1 MNLKVLLFAP
11 DEMSTRLRSLLHQ
24 EGVSI
29 VGSVKDE
36 NTVLDEISRRR
47 PDIILIAGDH
57 LNIMLRACEQ
67 IYLLRPRSVPVV
79 LSDEDDPDLLRRIA
93 QTGVHCILPLSID
106 GDSLVNQL
114 QGIYTN
120 ETTRM
125 MAMENTTS
133 SACKAQM
140 ILVFGTQGGIGK
152 TAIAANLAVKL
163 AQKKRKVV
171 LLDYDLQF
179 GDLNVFLGIDTKDTI
194 SDLLQ
199 EQSNPYAD
207 TIRRYL
213 SLHASGVHLLCSPH
227 SPEYAEGISALQ
239 TERIFTALRTYY
251 DYVIVDTS
259 PLFSDINLSCVDA
272 SSMILFVTG
281 MDIAALRNSK
291 KGLAVLESL
300 VDKKKIRLVIG
311 KEYGGSVK
319 PADVARALEYQV
331 WSSVPFD
338 QKAMVDALNQGVPVV
353 LDAPGSRLSR
363 AFSSMAGKLDSAPE
377 TEEKAK
383 RKSPIPAGLF
393 HRR

>member
-11 DEMSTRLRSLLHQ
+11 DEISTRLRSLLHH
-24 EGVSI
+24 EEVSV

-36 NTVLDEISRRR
+36 NIVLDEISRRH
-47 PDIILIAGDH
+47 PDVILIAGEH
-57 LNIMLRACEQ
+57 MNVLLRACEQ
-67 IYLLRPRSVPVV
+67 IYLLRPRSVPVI
-79 LSDEDDPDLLRRIA
+79 LTDEDDPALLRRIA
-93 QTGVHCILPLSID
+93 QTGVHCILSLSIG
-106 GDSLVNQL
+106 GDDLVNQL

-120 ETTRM
+120 ETTRI
-125 MAMENTTS
+125 MAMENTAAS
-133 SACKAQM
+133 ERKSQM
-140 ILVFGTQGGIGK
+140 IVVFGTQGGIGK

-163 AQKKRKVV
+163 AQKKRKVA

-179 GDLNVFLGIDTKDTI
+179 GDLNVFMGIDTKDTI

-227 SPEYAEGISALQ
+227 SPEYGEGISAMQ

-259 PLFSDINLSCVDA
+259 PSFSDINLSCVDA

-291 KGLAVLESL
+291 KGLAVLGSL
-300 VDKKKIRLVIG
+300 VDKKKIKLVIG
-311 KEYGGSVK
+311 KEYPGNVK
-319 PADVARALEYQV
+319 PADVARALEQQV

-338 QKAMVDALNQGVPVV
+338 QKTMVDALNQGIPVV
-353 LDAPGSRLSR
+353 LDAPRSRLGR
-363 AFSSMAGKLDSAPE
+363 AFSLMAGKLDSAPE
-377 TEEKAK
+377 AEIKTA
-383 RKSPIPAGLF
+383 RKNLAPAGLF